1 MKRAKLLIFI
11 SAFIVIGSIG
21 SLITMYSAD
30 KLNADN
36 TQTFSATVRSVEHNY
51 ESASI
56 YTEEFGAELL
66 IDGSVYPTVSDKL
79 NSLKAGERITFAVE
93 DYKCGNLN
101 DGPLVGIASLSTDS
115 KELLTL
121 DEYNACN
128 KESLLPARIAGAAL
142 AAVFF
147 VIGLCAIKKV
157 SK

>member
-1 MKRAKLLIFI
+1 MKRTKLLIFI
-11 SAFIVIGSIG
+11 SAFIVIGVIG
-21 SLITMYSAD
+21 CLVVLHSAD
-30 KLNADN
+30 KLTADN

-79 NSLKAGERITFAVE
+79 NSLRAGERITFAVE

-101 DGPLVGIASLSTDS
+101 DGLLVGIASLSTDS

-128 KESLLPARIAGAAL
+128 KESLLPVRIAAAVV
-142 AAVFF
+142 AAVFL
-147 VIGLCAIKKV
+147 VIGLRAIKKA